1 MSIYYDCGIMV
12 GLSYVTAVSRFTEE
26 DIDRLLDD
34 GEIASA
40 SPYYDSDRKE
50 WTIGLWVQDVNP
62 IDAKV
67 LDTKVEKIKEQLRE
81 LIGDDVEYKVYL
93 TMNVT

>member
-34 GEIASA
+34 GELYAA
-40 SPYYDSDRKE
+40 SPFYDSSKKE
-50 WTIGLWVQDVNP
+50 WLIGLWVEDVNP
-62 IDAKV
+62 IDVKV
-67 LDTKVEKIKEQLRE
+67 LDKKVEKIKEQLRE

>member
-1 MSIYYDCGIMV
+1 MSVDYNCGIMV
-12 GLSYVTAVSRFTEE
+12 GLSYVKAVSRFLEE

-34 GEIASA
+34 GEISSA
-40 SPYYDSDRKE
+40 SPYYDSCRKE

-67 LDTKVEKIKEQLRE
+67 LDTKIEKIKEQLRD